1 MDTGT
6 RVQEVHPRVVGN
18 EHGAMKHVFEVD
30 IKAVSSRAVG
40 QEHVPQTTGSAVGRV
55 ECRMSAMC
63 IHSIICGTSSSVD
76 GGRSWFQ

>member
-6 RVQEVHPRVVGN
+6 RVQEVRVVCN
-18 EHGAMKHVFEVD
+18 EHGAMEHVFKVD
-30 IKAVSSRAVG
+30 IKAMSSSAVG
-40 QEHVPQTTGSAVGRV
+40 QQHVPQATGSAAGRV

-63 IHSIICGTSSSVD
+63 IHSIICGTSSSID